1 MNDHGTY
8 LQPLILFYSFL
19 AFDTLADGPVLLELR
34 EGGCEEGAVRML
46 GFGLVG
52 EEGNFAFLVSSYGE
66 IPVCL
71 NMKRYVCTWL
81 PAEIASELLPHGRP
95 DMPHR

>member
-1 MNDHGTY
+1 M
-8 LQPLILFYSFL
+8 
-19 AFDTLADGPVLLELR
+19 LADGPVLLGLR
-34 EGGCEEGAVRML
+34 EGGCEKGAVRMLL

-71 NMKRYVCTWL
+71 NMKRYVCTRL
-81 PAEIASELLPHGRP
+81 PAEISLELLPHGRP